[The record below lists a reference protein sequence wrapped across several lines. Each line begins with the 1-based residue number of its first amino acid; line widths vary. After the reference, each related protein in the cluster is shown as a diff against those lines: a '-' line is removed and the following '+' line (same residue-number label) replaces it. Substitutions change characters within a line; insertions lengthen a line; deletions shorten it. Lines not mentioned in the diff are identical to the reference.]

1 MATHRLYYLDAI
13 EEHGS
18 SAILNELKILV
29 HDPAP
34 SAPACF
40 TTHHILSRN
49 HLLTKERKSSTHVH
63 YFIHKGEVNLDIRD
77 SGDCW
82 LRICLSPG
90 QLVEIPSD
98 QYHKFSSE
106 TFHHI
111 EISYQTPGGVGAEP
125 VEGSS
130 FICRYLEECDS
141 LKAIPRHQ
149 YRELIC
155 ELCSHFYN
163 AGWVTGTGGS
173 ISIRYGNRIFMTPS
187 GVQKE
192 RILPDELFMLDI
204 AGNHLSTP
212 AQKIPGKFPKLSDC
226 SPLFLHA
233 YRLRN
238 AGLAPIDFL

>member
-1 MATHRLYYLDAI
+1 MATHRLYYLDAT

-18 SAILNELKILV
+18 SAILQELKITV
-29 HDPAP
+29 NDSFPAAAP
-34 SAPACF
+34 SPPAAVVL
-40 TTHHILSRN
+40 TRD
-49 HLLTKERKSSTHVH
+49 HLLTKERKSSCNI
-63 YFIHKGEVNLDIRD
+63 YYLIHKGEVHLDVRD

-90 QLVEIPSD
+90 QAVQIPS
-98 QYHKFSSE
+98 QLFHKFSSE
-106 TFHHI
+106 TFSQI
-111 EISYQTPGGVGAEP
+111 EISCYSSETVPTPP
-125 VEGSS
+125 S
-130 FICRYLEECDS
+130 FICRYLEESDS
-141 LKAIPRHQ
+141 LKPISRHQ

-155 ELCSHFYN
+155 ELCSHFYD

-204 AGNHLSTP
+204 AGNHLSVP
-212 AQKIPGKFPKLSDC
+212 AQKTPGKYPKLSDC

-238 AGLAPIDFL
+238 AGLSSLSLSLSL